1 VPGHEIRDVG
11 RIAHPLS
18 RSNKD
23 EMTMFKLA
31 RIASIAAAAVATV
44 GLAFSP
50 VASANGPKGP
60 TIVQVALAANG
71 PGGLFENQLNTLI
84 AAVLAADPIVL
95 DRLSGNGKL
104 TVFAP
109 TDSAFALIGLTPGNV
124 NTVDTALLTQV
135 LLYHVARGE
144 RTAADVVPA
153 ERIRMLAGGFL
164 YKEAGSTQLIDN
176 LGRPANII
184 ATDVKA
190 ANGVIHAID
199 AVVLP
204 VEP

>member
-1 VPGHEIRDVG
+1 MIK
-11 RIAHPLS
+11 I
-18 RSNKD
+18 
-23 EMTMFKLA
+23 A
-31 RIASIAAAAVATV
+31 RIASFAAAAVATV

-50 VASANGPKGP
+50 VASAKGPKGP
-60 TIVQVALAANG
+60 TIVDVAIAANA
-71 PGGLFENQLNTLI
+71 PGGPFEGQFNTLI

-95 DRLSGNGKL
+95 DTLSGNGKL

-109 TDSAFALIGLTPGNV
+109 TDAAFAALGLTPANV
-124 NTVDTALLTQV
+124 GSLPTDFLTQV
-135 LLYHVARGE
+135 LVYHVARGE

-164 YKEAGSTQLIDN
+164 YKEAGSVMLVDN
-176 LGRPANII
+176 LGRKAKII

-204 VEP
+204 KAP

>member
-1 VPGHEIRDVG
+1 
-11 RIAHPLS
+11 
-18 RSNKD
+18 
-23 EMTMFKLA
+23 MFKLA

-109 TDSAFALIGLTPGNV
+109 TDSAFALIGLTPNNV
-124 NTVDTALLTQV
+124 GTVDTALLTQV